1 MPAYWT
7 PTFDEVIAKAN
18 KYFFAH
24 QYADA
29 AVEYL
34 AAAAVVGRW
43 SARELIALQCAW
55 VSLERETGRLSQ
67 LDYEAGEI
75 GR

>member
-7 PTFDEVIAKAN
+7 PTFDEAIAKAN
-18 KYFFAH
+18 RYFFAH

-29 AVEYL
+29 QVEFL
-34 AAAAVVGRW
+34 VAATVVRRW

-55 VSLERETGRLSQ
+55 VCLERENGRLSK
-67 LDYEAGEI
+67 LDYEAGE
-75 GR
+75 RP